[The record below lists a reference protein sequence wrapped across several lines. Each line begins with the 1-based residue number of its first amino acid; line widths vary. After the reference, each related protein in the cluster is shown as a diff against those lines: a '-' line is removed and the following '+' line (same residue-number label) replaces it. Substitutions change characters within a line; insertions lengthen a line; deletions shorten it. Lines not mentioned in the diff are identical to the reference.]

1 MDTFAVMGNQA
12 VADTFKSVGVPLL
25 LDTADEQTVAQEI
38 SQRQDDSIIVVLTTP
53 VSAKSKKFANI
64 LVTRGFRVVFTQSP
78 DDDPIDIEF
87 ARTINEGSTV
97 NDLLRLAGQ
106 NPLPDGDVVL
116 DSGPL
121 DDVPELVEPQAPV
134 LSEPARPA
142 EPLRPEPLRPE
153 PVQPTPVQ
161 PTPVQPTV
169 PVVQPTVPILDIPD
183 LAEEDSEPEPELADD
198 IPTPIAPPPI
208 VRPRPT
214 IVYVDDD
221 QDAVEPELPPVN
233 TEPVRPASVDTEPI
247 NTEPIS
253 PEVISKPARP
263 EPAPPPQLVSPVVS
277 PPPPPPPALK
287 PLEEDYWAPPFLAP
301 PEPQEDFWVPPVA
314 HDQEDTAK
322 ISRHIAEQVV
332 NNNAGIV
339 DARTIA
345 PVLGVEEDDRPK
357 AKVIVVFSGKG
368 GTGKTSTSILLAK
381 IAASAQPDSRVVL
394 VDGNRGQGDVRQFL
408 WRDVPRDVPSISDYA
423 LGVSMAKCLIDPRE
437 VQMDDVRFWTLLAP
451 LVDETITIQPYHYAR
466 AIEELRYVCDLI
478 VVDTQSAEVNDTA
491 LILTEAMLPLLRET
505 GDGFGLCLFD
515 ASKSSKPNG
524 VAVCQ
529 SYVNQGVEP
538 SSLYALFN
546 RLPLEISEPDTARS
560 LSGLC
565 TLIGTVPDMQHV
577 IDSAAIAR
585 NLPADSKYASVLMK
599 FLCDVTGDPIYNELS
614 STVTA
619 LPDRSK
625 SLVERVSELASFIR
639 RK

>member
-38 SQRQDDSIIVVLTTP
+38 GQRQDDSIIVVLTTP
-53 VSAKSKKFANI
+53 VSAKSKKFADI
-64 LVTRGFRVVFTQSP
+64 LITRGFRVVFTQSP

-87 ARTINEGSTV
+87 ARTIDEDSTV

-106 NPLPDGDVVL
+106 TPLPDGNVIL
-116 DSGPL
+116 DYGPL
-121 DDVPELVEPQAPV
+121 DDEPEPVQPQAPT
-134 LSEPARPA
+134 LSEPARPT
-142 EPLRPEPLRPE
+142 EPPRPE
-153 PVQPTPVQ
+153 PVQPES
-161 PTPVQPTV
+161 VQPTV
-169 PVVQPTVPILDIPD
+169 PVVQPTVPVLDMPD
-183 LAEEDSEPEPELADD
+183 FADEDSEPEPELVDD

-221 QDAVEPELPPVN
+221 QDAVEPDLPPIN
-233 TEPVRPASVDTEPI
+233 TEPVRPESINTEPI
-247 NTEPIS
+247 NTEP
-253 PEVISKPARP
+253 VRL
-263 EPAPPPQLVSPVVS
+263 EPAPPPQLVSPVV

-287 PLEEDYWAPPFLAP
+287 PPEEDYWTPPFLAP
-301 PEPQEDFWVPPVA
+301 PEPQEDFWVPPSA
-314 HDQEDTAK
+314 PDQEDTAA

-332 NNNAGIV
+332 NSNAGIV

-345 PVLGVEEDDRPK
+345 PVLGVESDDRPK
-357 AKVIVVFSGKG
+357 AKVVVVFSGKG

-423 LGVSMAKCLIDPRE
+423 LGTPMAKCLIDPRE

-614 STVTA
+614 STVTS